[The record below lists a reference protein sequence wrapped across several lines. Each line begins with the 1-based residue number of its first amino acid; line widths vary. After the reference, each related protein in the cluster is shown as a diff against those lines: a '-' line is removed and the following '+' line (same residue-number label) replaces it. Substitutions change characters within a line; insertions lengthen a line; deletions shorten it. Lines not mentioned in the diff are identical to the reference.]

1 MNNEETQIFQPLDK
15 LEKKPLPVSFKG
27 VNIRLKDESD
37 VMKPVEEEKIENVI
51 DNEMQ
56 VENAEE
62 NKIQAPFIVD
72 KRKMN
77 NVNRNMVLNRIQPNL
92 EVKTLEQKVEKENRD
107 NVQKNP
113 TRKIVI
119 RGPVETEKVAQELEN
134 RIDRKTEET
143 KEEKEETKE
152 ETEETKEETLVIE
165 KKKPGRKRK
174 IKIIQQEDENEV
186 NNVDLTQAIIR
197 TQKVVDRLPSEKEK
211 VVIKASSYYMNNRKI
226 FIQKLTELFKPYQT
240 ELRNNQESI
249 SCGSNDKNKVFDLL
263 THQKIV
269 RDYLNIYTPYRGLL
283 LYHGLGSGKTCT
295 SIAIAEGMKTH
306 KRVFVMTPAS
316 LKMNFFSEMKK
327 CGDEMY
333 KKNQFWE
340 FVSIDGKPDY
350 VPILSKA
357 LSLST
362 QFIRNNNGAWLVNI
376 NKESNYELLET
387 HEKEMLDEQLNEMIR
402 SKYTDINYNGMNENK
417 MKLITGDYTR
427 NPFDNSVIVIDEA
440 HNFVSRIVNK
450 IKNHKSISYRL
461 YDFIMSAKNA
471 KVVLLTGT
479 PIINYPN
486 EIGILYNLLRGYIT
500 SWTIPLKWDRNEKLN
515 ANTIQQML
523 EKEGMKTYDY
533 IEYSDNKLHITR
545 NPFGFVNT
553 KKRGVLKGTRK
564 QQKPAVNKT
573 EKMKGGDNELF
584 DKYNGVKLDDNGN
597 ITDNDFLSSVLQIL
611 KKNKMSIME
620 QQIKE
625 TKHKSL
631 PDDTDSFLK
640 SFVDVDTGNAIN
652 LNLFQRRI
660 LGLTSYFRSAQEE
673 LLPSYVK
680 TKEGDI
686 YHIEKTEMTDHQ
698 FSLYEKIRKVESDK
712 ESKTKKMAR
721 MKKPGDDDM
730 FTISSTYRIFSRAAC
745 NFTFPPG
752 IERPIPNLKEDQE
765 TSEDILDVVSK
776 NSTENKEIT
785 LENEG
790 EDNNLDENEE
800 EKYTKRIENALDA
813 LNVENDNNEKLY
825 LSKKELPTYSPK
837 FAKILE
843 NISNPD
849 NDGLHLVY
857 SHFRTMEGIGI
868 LRLILLANG
877 FAEFKIK
884 RTDNIWE
891 LVEEEKDKGKPK
903 FVLYTGTETAEEKEI
918 IRNVYNSMWEYVPT
932 SITNKLNDIAQDN
945 VYGNI
950 IKIFMITSSGAEGI
964 NLKNTRFVHIV
975 EPYWHMVRVEQVVG
989 RARRICSHEDLPEE
1003 LRNVKIYLYVST
1015 LSEKQKKDEKHIEL
1029 IIRDTSKI
1037 DKKTP
1042 ITTDET
1048 LYELA
1053 SMKQRINNQIL
1064 TAIKESAVDCN
1075 LYGNTNKKS
1084 EEQLVCYGFG
1094 KVESNDFSSY
1104 PSFEKDKQD
1113 KGGLDAKKINWKGK
1127 KITENGVHY
1136 VLNPKT
1142 NDVYDYDSYQRA
1154 VELGTELLKIGVLK
1168 KINNNMMIV
1177 RE

>member
-1 MNNEETQIFQPLDK
+1 MYGEDPQIFQPLDK
-15 LEKKPLPVSFKG
+15 LEKKPVPVSFKG
-27 VNIRLKDESD
+27 VNIRLKNQDNITVSN
-37 VMKPVEEEKIENVI
+37 EEEKMVDGI
-51 DNEMQ
+51 DNENL
-56 VENAEE
+56 VKEATENEKE
-62 NKIQAPFIVD
+62 DLFILD
-72 KRKMN
+72 RRRTSN
-77 NVNRNMVLNRIQPNL
+77 INRNMILNRIQSNL
-92 EVKTLEQKVEKENRD
+92 EVKSMNQNIENEKQSR
-107 NVQKNP
+107 VSTP
-113 TRKIVI
+113 TRKLII
-119 RGPVETEKVAQELEN
+119 HNPVETKKAAEELEK
-134 RIDRKTEET
+134 RLDRNVEEATEDA
-143 KEEKEETKE
+143 KEEAPEV
-152 ETEETKEETLVIE
+152 VIE

-174 IKIIQQEDENEV
+174 IKITQQDDKDEV
-186 NNVDLTQAIIR
+186 NNIDLTQAIIR
-197 TQKVVDRLPSEKEK
+197 TQKVADRLPSEKEK
-211 VVIKASSYYMNNRKI
+211 IIVKASSYYMNNRKI
-226 FIQKLTELFKPYQT
+226 FIQKLTALFKPYQT
-240 ELRNNQESI
+240 EIRNNQESI
-249 SCGSNDKNKVFDLL
+249 SCGSNDKNQVFDLL

-340 FVSIDGKPDY
+340 FVSIEGKPDY
-350 VPILSKA
+350 VAILSKA

-362 QFIRNNNGAWLVNI
+362 QFIHNQKGAWLVNI
-376 NKESNYELLET
+376 NKDSNYDLLET
-387 HEKEMLDEQLNEMIR
+387 NEKELLDEQLNEMIR

-417 MKLITGDYTR
+417 MKLISGDYTR

-450 IKNHKSISYRL
+450 IKQPKSISYRL
-461 YDFIMSAKNA
+461 YDYIMSAKNA

-500 SWTIPLKWDRNEKLN
+500 TWSIPLKWDRNEKLN
-515 ANTIQQML
+515 AGTIQKML
-523 EKEGMKTYDY
+523 DKEGMKTYDY
-533 IEYSDNKLHITR
+533 LEYSDNQLHITR
-545 NPFGFVNT
+545 NPYGFVNT

-564 QQKPAVNKT
+564 QQKPLGNKT
-573 EKMKGGDNELF
+573 AKMKGGDTEIF
-584 DKYNGVKLDDNGN
+584 EKYNGVKLDDNGN
-597 ITDNDFLSSVLQIL
+597 IADSDFLRLVLEVL
-611 KKNKMSIME
+611 KKNKMNIME

-625 TKHKSL
+625 IRNKSL

-673 LLPSYVK
+673 LLPSYVN
-680 TKEGDI
+680 TEEGDI
-686 YHIEKTEMTDHQ
+686 YHIEKIEMTDHQ

-712 ESKTKKMAR
+712 ESKAKKMTR

-765 TSEDILDVVSK
+765 TSEDILDVVL
-776 NSTENKEIT
+776 NPTTEIKENT

-790 EDNNLDENEE
+790 TGENLDENEV
-800 EKYTKRIENALDA
+800 EKYSKRIENALEA
-813 LNVENDNNEKLY
+813 LNTDDDNNEKLY

-849 NDGLHLVY
+849 NAGLHLVY

-884 RTDNIWE
+884 RTENIWE
-891 LVEEEKDKGKPK
+891 LVEEEKDKGKPR
-903 FVLYTGTETAEEKEI
+903 FVLYTGTESAEEKEI

-932 SITNKLNDIAQDN
+932 SITNRLNDIAQDN

-950 IKIFMITSSGAEGI
+950 IKVFMITSSGAEGI

-989 RARRICSHEDLPEE
+989 RARRICSHEGLPEE
-1003 LRNVKIYLYVST
+1003 LRNVKIYLYVAT

-1042 ITTDET
+1042 ITTDES

-1053 SMKQRINNQIL
+1053 SVKQRINNQIL

-1113 KGGLDAKKINWKGK
+1113 KGGLDAKTINWKGK
-1127 KITENGVHY
+1127 KITENGVHF

-1142 NDVYDYDSYQRA
+1142 NEVYDYDSYQRA
-1154 VELGTELLKIGVLK
+1154 VELGTELLKIGMLK
-1168 KINNNMMIV
+1168 EINNKMVIA

>member
-1 MNNEETQIFQPLDK
+1 
-15 LEKKPLPVSFKG
+15 
-27 VNIRLKDESD
+27 
-37 VMKPVEEEKIENVI
+37 
-51 DNEMQ
+51 
-56 VENAEE
+56 
-62 NKIQAPFIVD
+62 
-72 KRKMN
+72 
-77 NVNRNMVLNRIQPNL
+77 
-92 EVKTLEQKVEKENRD
+92 
-107 NVQKNP
+107 
-113 TRKIVI
+113 
-119 RGPVETEKVAQELEN
+119 
-134 RIDRKTEET
+134 
-143 KEEKEETKE
+143 
-152 ETEETKEETLVIE
+152 
-165 KKKPGRKRK
+165 
-174 IKIIQQEDENEV
+174 
-186 NNVDLTQAIIR
+186 
-197 TQKVVDRLPSEKEK
+197 
-211 VVIKASSYYMNNRKI
+211 MNNRKI

-387 HEKEMLDEQLNEMIR
+387 HEKEMLDQQLNEMIR

-450 IKNHKSISYRL
+450 IKNPKSISYRL

-611 KKNKMSIME
+611 KKNKMSVME

-813 LNVENDNNEKLY
+813 LNAENDNNEKLY